1 MPMYALLKELKRIRE
16 YLLRCGQDPRRC
28 RAFKAIREK
37 IEEEERRIRL
47 LRFLQ
52 SEDYRDNYGS
62 DDEDQRELW
71 EERKRKYKENRSAHV
86 YVDERWIDMQPV
98 GWRILSVIAYLIGKN
113 FTYNDLFG
121 SFEDGSAN
129 LPDSPKEFDRL
140 NDKKEINPFVRHIQ
154 KFIHQKINPDQPFR
168 DCPYFHPPHN
178 SFKIDETT
186 ILHEMMC
193 IAHPALDKM
202 LAFACGLMPRN
213 NRSSVHLLAG
223 LRKDF
228 QKKVLGKIAGY
239 LSNDMLDGYE
249 EQTECLNLLKSAF
262 EKTRR
267 MPSDRDILSSIQE
280 FLSRKR
286 NDSYGGC
293 QILKGLRV
301 VKLTVHRDKNGIPLY
316 FRIEF
321 NKTNLA
327 YAIEDWLEKWIND
340 QFCLKSNGRKRWIQG
355 LPIMPFRPIMP
366 LHEPVERLSDLGGL
380 EEVSRAVEIAP
391 GGRKPKT
398 GEIVTTLETK
408 RRRGK
413 RTN

>member
-1 MPMYALLKELKRIRE
+1 MYALLEKLQEIRE
-16 YLLRCGQDPRRC
+16 YRLRRGQDPRRC
-28 RAFKAIREK
+28 REFKAMRQKIKEEK
-37 IEEEERRIRL
+37 RRII
-47 LRFLQ
+47 LQ
-52 SEDYRDNYGS
+52 RQRQAYRVDYGSDS
-62 DDEDQRELW
+62 DDEDQLW

-98 GWRILSVIAYLIGKN
+98 GWRILKVIAYLIGDQR
-113 FTYNDLFG
+113 TYNDLFG
-121 SFEDGSAN
+121 SSGESPAN
-129 LPDSPKEFDRL
+129 LIDSPKDFDRL
-140 NDKKEINPFVRHIQ
+140 NDINPFVRHIQ
-154 KFIHQKINPDQPFR
+154 EFIHQKINPNQPFR
-168 DCPYFHPPHN
+168 DCPYFYYSDVSVMRKLN
-178 SFKIDETT
+178 ETLPT
-186 ILHEMMC
+186 ILHEMIC

-267 MPSDRDILSSIQE
+267 KPSDQDILSSIQE

-340 QFCLKSNGRKRWIQG
+340 QFCLKPNGRKRWIQG

-366 LHEPVERLSDLGGL
+366 LHEPVERLSDLCGL
-380 EEVSRAVEIAP
+380 EEVSRAVKITP

-398 GEIVTTLETK
+398 GEIVTTLEAK

>member
-1 MPMYALLKELKRIRE
+1 MPMYALLEKLQEIRKDR
-16 YLLRCGQDPRRC
+16 LRRGQDPRRC
-28 RAFKAIREK
+28 REFKAMREK
-37 IEEEERRIRL
+37 IKEEKRRIRL
-47 LRFLQ
+47 LRQ
-52 SEDYRDNYGS
+52 RQAYRDNYGSDS

-86 YVDERWIDMQPV
+86 YVDERWINMQPV
-98 GWRILSVIAYLIGKN
+98 GWRILIVIAYLIGDQR
-113 FTYNDLFG
+113 TYNDLFG
-121 SFEDGSAN
+121 NFEDGPAN
-129 LPDSPKEFDRL
+129 LDSPKEFDRL

-154 KFIHQKINPDQPFR
+154 EFIHQKINPNQPFR

-178 SFKIDETT
+178 SFKIDETS

-267 MPSDRDILSSIQE
+267 MPSDQDILSSIQE

-327 YAIEDWLEKWIND
+327 YAIQDWLEKWIND
-340 QFCLKSNGRKRWIQG
+340 QFCLKSNGRKRWIRG
-355 LPIMPFRPIMP
+355 LPIMPFWPIMP
-366 LHEPVERLSDLGGL
+366 LHEPVERYSDLDGL
-380 EEVSRAVEIAP
+380 HEVSRAVEIAP

-398 GEIVTTLETK
+398 GEIVTTLVTK

-413 RTN
+413 R

>member
-1 MPMYALLKELKRIRE
+1 MPMYALLEELERIRE
-16 YLLRCGQDPRRC
+16 YLLRCEQDPRRC
-28 RAFKAIREK
+28 RAFKAIRKK
-37 IEEEERRIRL
+37 IKEEEYRIKL
-47 LRFLQ
+47 QRFLQ
-52 SEDYRDNYGS
+52 SEDYRYNYGSDS

-71 EERKRKYKENRSAHV
+71 EERKRNRSAHV
-86 YVDERWIDMQPV
+86 YIDERWISMQPV
-98 GWRILSVIAYLIGKN
+98 DWRILIVIAYLIDDQR
-113 FTYNDLFG
+113 TYNDLLG
-121 SFEDGSAN
+121 SSGESPAN
-129 LPDSPKEFDRL
+129 LLDSPKDFNRL
-140 NDKKEINPFVRHIQ
+140 NDINPFVRHIQ
-154 KFIHQKINPDQPFR
+154 EFIHQKINPNQPFR
-168 DCPYFHPPHN
+168 DCPYFYYSDVSVMRKLN
-178 SFKIDETT
+178 ETLPT

-193 IAHPALDKM
+193 ISHPALDKM

-267 MPSDRDILSSIQE
+267 TPSDQDILSSIQE

-301 VKLTVHRDKNGIPLY
+301 VRLTVHRDKNGIPLY

-340 QFCLKSNGRKRWIQG
+340 QFCLKSNGRRRWNHG
-355 LPIMPFRPIMP
+355 LSIMP
-366 LHEPVERLSDLGGL
+366 LREPVERLSDLGGL
-380 EEVSRAVEIAP
+380 DEVSRAVEIAP

-398 GEIVTTLETK
+398 GEKVTTIVTK